1 MVPINPTHCAP
12 QLMHTSVP
20 LLFSVPFLASS
31 QISFLSP
38 RSSALSPNCSH
49 MAQHYAKTAHRHI
62 TAHHARPL
70 CQLSLTPTLM
80 LTHTEHLAPNHPGC
94 VRECHNVLLRWVSV
108 GSSGNCH
115 RTRELLSTQMF
126 LTVFVKRLP
135 EAVRRV
141 CVLSY
146 TWVPHWAIQWV
157 HTESWVIQLYM
168 SYTLSIHELYTEL
181 WVIHWVIHW
190 VMSYTLRYE
199 LYTELWVIH
208 WVIHWVVSY
217 TLSYELNT
225 ELYMSYTLSYTWV
238 IHEIYTELWVIHKVI
253 HELYTTLYMSYTP
266 SYTLSYELYT
276 KLYTEIDTEL
286 WVIHELYTKL
296 YTELWV
302 IHQVIHSAYWF
313 ILKLYFDIT
322 LQRNTAC
329 FAVCIGLVPSLLLS
343 CDSCPWTGPL
353 PSHLCLH
360 PAFTP
365 GLPLPTYLV
374 LTPLPRS
381 NVLSVVSTYT
391 EAHTGTPYV
400 RT

>member
-199 LYTELWVIH
+199 LCTELWVIH

-217 TLSYELNT
+217 TLSCTLSCELYTELWVKHWVIHELYT
-225 ELYMSYTLSYTWV
+225 ELYMSYTWDIHWVMSYTQSYTWV
-238 IHEIYTELWVIHKVI
+238 IHYVI
-253 HELYTTLYMSYTP
+253 HELYTELYTELWAIHQVIHWDRHWVMSYTWVIHQVIHWVMSYTP
-266 SYTLSYELYT
+266 SYTLCVLI
-276 KLYTEIDTEL
+276 YTEIIFWYNSAKKHGMFCSVYRSGAIPTLIL
-286 WVIHELYTKL
+286 W
-296 YTELWV
+296 
-302 IHQVIHSAYWF
+302 
-313 ILKLYFDIT
+313 
-322 LQRNTAC
+322 
-329 FAVCIGLVPSLLLS
+329 LLS
-343 CDSCPWTGPL
+343 MDWSPPLSPVSASCFHTRL
-353 PSHLCLH
+353 AFAHL
-360 PAFTP
+360 
-365 GLPLPTYLV
+365 
-374 LTPLPRS
+374 
-381 NVLSVVSTYT
+381 LSVNPIT
-391 EAHTGTPYV
+391 
-400 RT
+400 